1 MAMNGMK
8 PRLPSGARHKA
19 SALLLLCL
27 GATGCSNQQV
37 YNAIQE
43 SQRVDCQQYP
53 DTRYEECMQQ
63 LEKPYGDYEEEREA
77 LEGE

>member
-1 MAMNGMK
+1 M
-8 PRLPSGARHKA
+8 RSG
-19 SALLLLCL
+19 SILLVGLCL
-27 GATGCSNQQV
+27 FAPGCSNQQV

>member
-1 MAMNGMK
+1 MNSTK
-8 PRLPSGARHKA
+8 ARLLSGRIRAA
-19 SALLLLCL
+19 SPLLVLCL
-27 GATGCSNQQV
+27 GATACSNQQV

-53 DTRYEECMQQ
+53 DTRYEECMEQ
-63 LEKPYGDYEEEREA
+63 LDKPYADYEEERDA